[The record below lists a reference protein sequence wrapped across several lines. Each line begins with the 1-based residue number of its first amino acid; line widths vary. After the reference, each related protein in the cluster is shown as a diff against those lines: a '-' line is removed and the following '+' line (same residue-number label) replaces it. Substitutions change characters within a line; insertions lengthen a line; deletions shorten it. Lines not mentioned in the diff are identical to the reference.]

1 MWGIINKAGVL
12 KRELLRF
19 FISFEEMNVRC
30 LYLYCLAFL
39 LFLSPLYAQQRL
51 TVEVMDVQG
60 NRLAYPEVS
69 VGNYWH
75 RVGNERGTI
84 EIPISPTS
92 INDTLSVKYLGYRAF
107 KRRLDT
113 ALLSRSPLKV
123 SLEEESYLLDSVMV
137 LPNDFSAE
145 ELFQQ
150 RLKKSLR
157 LYSHPFFFD
166 LHFTVKKGEEQ
177 AAMTYTG
184 QVLGHARRMKISL
197 DSSSLVISKKT
208 EEISKVLRLLK
219 RTTEISHHSLSVFCN
234 KELRKH
240 FSCSYKGEEA
250 NGLAVWD
257 FVVKEQEKTV
267 LDLKEEEDLRF
278 RVFLDKEGVIDRIGV
293 QFTPIDDTASYL
305 LDVEFVLFKGKLVPQ
320 KVTIDLI
327 SHADNAETPWS
338 IDITYRNNRKR
349 E

>member
-1 MWGIINKAGVL
+1 
-12 KRELLRF
+12 
-19 FISFEEMNVRC
+19 
-30 LYLYCLAFL
+30 
-39 LFLSPLYAQQRL
+39 
-51 TVEVMDVQG
+51 
-60 NRLAYPEVS
+60 
-69 VGNYWH
+69 
-75 RVGNERGTI
+75 
-84 EIPISPTS
+84 
-92 INDTLSVKYLGYRAF
+92 
-107 KRRLDT
+107 
-113 ALLSRSPLKV
+113 
-123 SLEEESYLLDSVMV
+123 
-137 LPNDFSAE
+137 
-145 ELFQQ
+145 
-150 RLKKSLR
+150 
-157 LYSHPFFFD
+157 
-166 LHFTVKKGEEQ
+166 
-177 AAMTYTG
+177 MTYTG

-278 RVFLDKEGVIDRIGV
+278 RVFLDKEGVIDRVGV

-305 LDVEFVLFKGKLVPQ
+305 LDVEFVFFKGKLVPQ

-327 SHADNAETPWS
+327 SHADNAETPWL